1 MTTIAD
7 NGNPPGATAAETQ
20 SLNFTP
26 ESMVTVPERTDWHL
40 VADHELDTLS
50 SSVGGILGSVGFAAL
65 GAALGAAPQA
75 FSGWGSINAGKPLSS
90 ESATSL
96 CIFLLSIATTI
107 ICLSVFAAYKKRTV
121 QLTANIRLRPK
132 RRGAIS

>member
-1 MTTIAD
+1 MTTI
-7 NGNPPGATAAETQ
+7 PETIVPTVGAAGETQ

-75 FSGWGSINAGKPLSS
+75 LSGWNSIKAGKPLSS

-107 ICLSVFAAYKKRTV
+107 ICLSIFGIYKKRTMN
-121 QLTANIRLRPK
+121 LTRNIRLRPK
-132 RRGAIS
+132 RRGAV